1 MCFLSQL
8 KIFKGIMKL
17 ISRTF
22 VHKMFYILQGIGS
35 WPIFAA
41 GEKEMEPK
49 DLSDNA
55 VQGLLKRCW
64 QDEQWKARKASI
76 KVK

>member
-1 MCFLSQL
+1 
-8 KIFKGIMKL
+8 MKL

-55 VQGLLKRCW
+55 VQGLLKRC
-64 QDEQWKARKASI
+64 
-76 KVK
+76 